1 MCNCVISIPHPSPS
15 KSDQNFR
22 YPPKAVNVFFKE
34 AKVEVFDSQIKN
46 LETPPRIV
54 VKVGG
59 FCPENRLRRLN
70 VVDTFWESDKT

>member
-1 MCNCVISIPHPSPS
+1 
-15 KSDQNFR
+15 
-22 YPPKAVNVFFKE
+22 KAVNVLFKE

-46 LETPPRIV
+46 LEMPPRLV

-59 FCPENRLRRLN
+59 FCPANRLRRLN